1 MTSSGAAAKR
11 TAKSAVE
18 GVAMDPMEC
27 RVPAGSY
34 CVLEG
39 CMLAVTHLL
48 NRRRMKATQHSEVDS
63 DEFAGKIVID

>member
-1 MTSSGAAAKR
+1 MSCT
-11 TAKSAVE
+11 
-18 GVAMDPMEC
+18 
-27 RVPAGSY
+27 SY

-48 NRRRMKATQHSEVDS
+48 NQRRTNATQHSEVDS